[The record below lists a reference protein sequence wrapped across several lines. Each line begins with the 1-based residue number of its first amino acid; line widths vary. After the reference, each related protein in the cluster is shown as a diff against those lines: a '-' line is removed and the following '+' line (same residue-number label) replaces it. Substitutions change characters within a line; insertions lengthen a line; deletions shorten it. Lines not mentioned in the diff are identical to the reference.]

1 LTQAVF
7 ASLGIPE
14 ESTTLIGTTDEEVKG
29 AADTIVAAVEA
40 LPPDGRLLLIVDEN
54 LDLAFPSSETVS
66 GSYAARTALNRM
78 PPSEEA
84 RAIPP
89 EYRIQR
95 GFRCFGGVV
104 GAHARARPLGE
115 RLRVRRRPLQRAHAW
130 LPQQGAH
137 SASPGVTSESPRSHL
152 GVTSESSRRPSMPL
166 AKLDDSLRKKPRGH
180 LGVPSADLGLV
191 APSASPASIAA

>member
-1 LTQAVF
+1 MTQAVF

-95 GFRCFGGVV
+95 VGSGALVV
-104 GAHARARPLGE
+104 
-115 RLRVRRRPLQRAHAW
+115 W
-130 LPQQGAH
+130 
-137 SASPGVTSESPRSHL
+137 
-152 GVTSESSRRPSMPL
+152 
-166 AKLDDSLRKKPRGH
+166 
-180 LGVPSADLGLV
+180 
-191 APSASPASIAA
+191 